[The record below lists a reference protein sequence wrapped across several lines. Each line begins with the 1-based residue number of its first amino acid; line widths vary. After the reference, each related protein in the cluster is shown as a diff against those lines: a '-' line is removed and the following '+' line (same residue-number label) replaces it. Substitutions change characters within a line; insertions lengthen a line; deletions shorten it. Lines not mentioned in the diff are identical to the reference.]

1 MSPLRDRNLLLFTAV
16 NSLWSI
22 VMGFIGPFYVIQV
35 ERLSGGMEKLG
46 IAFSIMVLIQS
57 ATTYFIGHFSDKMG
71 RKPFLFLTAYAAAT
85 VLFLYTVIHETYQL
99 YILQALLG
107 ITNGIAGTISTSFLG
122 DLTTKE
128 GRGRTVGAFNAVVSL
143 AAAGG
148 LFMSGYMVKSYGLQ
162 YLFYLA
168 SACVAIS
175 TVFLFFIKE
184 ERSGNA
190 KGIPSQGLH

>member
-1 MSPLRDRNLLLFTAV
+1 
-16 NSLWSI
+16 
-22 VMGFIGPFYVIQV
+22 MGFIGPFYVVQV

-57 ATTYFIGHFSDKMG
+57 VTTYFIGHFSDKLG
-71 RKPFLFLTAYAAAT
+71 RKPFLLLTAYADAT

-107 ITNGIAGTISTSFLG
+107 ITNGIAETISTSFLG

-128 GRGRTVGAFNAVVSL
+128 GRGRTIGTFNAVVSL

-148 LFMSGYMVKSYGLQ
+148 LFMSGYMVKTYGLK

-168 SACVAIS
+168 SACVALS
-175 TVFLFFIKE
+175 TIFLFFIKE
-184 ERSGNA
+184 EGLGKVKA
-190 KGIPSQGLH
+190 EGIPSQGLH